1 MAMLIKNCI
10 KALRS
15 LSVASVVTVSMM
27 ASATPAMA
35 AEGKTLRIG
44 WTAWSD
50 AEAVTNVAKQLLEQR
65 LGYKVEMVM
74 TDIGLQYQGVA
85 KGQLDIMLMSWLP
98 TTHKAYWDKVSTEV
112 VDMGILYDN
121 AKLGWAVPA
130 YVPASELNSIADMT
144 KPEVEKKL
152 NNKVQS
158 IDPGAGI
165 VTASEAAI
173 KSYGLD
179 SYKLQTGSDA
189 AMAIALDR
197 AIKRNEWIVVTTW
210 TPHWMFSKYKL
221 RYLQDPKQALGGAE
235 AIHAVARKGFEQ
247 DFPKAAA
254 FIKNFK
260 IPLADLEGI
269 MLKAK
274 DTSNEIEAAAYIKSH
289 PEMVNKWLKDAI

>member
-1 MAMLIKNCI
+1 MLIK
-10 KALRS
+10 KYMQSLRS
-15 LSVASVVTVSMM
+15 LSAAAVVTVSMI

-50 AEAVTNVAKQLLEQR
+50 AEAVTNVAKQLLEQK
-65 LGYKVEMVM
+65 LGYKVELVM

-98 TTHKAYWDKVSTEV
+98 TTHKAYWDKLSTEV

-130 YVPASELNSIADMT
+130 YVPASELNSIADMK
-144 KPEVEKKL
+144 KPEVQKKL
-152 NNKVQS
+152 KNQVQG
-158 IDPGAGI
+158 IDPGAGLMK
-165 VTASEAAI
+165 ASETAL
-173 KSYGLD
+173 KNYGLD
-179 SYKLQTGSDA
+179 NYKLLTGSDA
-189 AMAIALDR
+189 AMVIALDR
-197 AIKRNEWIVVTTW
+197 AIKRNEWIAVTTW

-221 RYLQDPKQALGGAE
+221 RYLQDPNQSLGGAE

-247 DFPKAAA
+247 DFGKAAA

-274 DTSNEIEAAAYIKSH
+274 DSSNEIEAAAYIKSH
-289 PEMVNKWLKDAI
+289 PEMVDKWLKDAK